1 MVTQGSAW
9 VIVPWLSL
17 LLSTLS
23 WWRVCAHPDNRRR
36 APMKWNLLTLFTIG
50 EAISVGFL
58 SSFYKF
64 QSVVTAM
71 GGTALATTAI
81 SVYTMLQRNP
91 KYDLSQWGA
100 GLTSYVVIVIV
111 IVIEEVLELPCIVDR
126 FPPISF
132 LLCFCFVCFCLF
144 PIHKISHERVRSI
157 IHSNFHGHVCISILL
172 LLSSSFYS
180 QMWNDLFKLW
190 YYWSLSDDWMVTPR
204 ILTLFRCL
212 V

>member
-81 SVYTMLQRNP
+81 SAYTMLQRNP

-111 IVIEEVLELPCIVDR
+111 IVIVIEEVLERPCIVDR
-126 FPPISF
+126 FPPIS
-132 LLCFCFVCFCLF
+132 LLFCFCLF
-144 PIHKISHERVRSI
+144 VLFVSH
-157 IHSNFHGHVCISILL
+157 
-172 LLSSSFYS
+172 
-180 QMWNDLFKLW
+180 
-190 YYWSLSDDWMVTPR
+190 
-204 ILTLFRCL
+204 
-212 V
+212 